1 MCPEQTRALSAC
13 SPAER
18 FYIGRVMRE
27 KSLCSCEDFTVR
39 VREIEPSVAGIR
51 EADGEG
57 HPGPEAFELADNR
70 FYHLDSEAAR
80 AFVQAVEVLAIE
92 EADGTLL
99 TALGDFADF
108 EAGRER
114 YEQLAMALDR
124 VEVIGA
130 GKVPRPIRRIKF
142 IGDSSGRCRG
152 FLAAVYIGR
161 KGSVWFA
168 AGRNAAARKS
178 QPLEYCGIF
187 SFSARRAA
195 RLREELLETASG
207 RAAGLPEY
215 ARLLA
220 IDQFAKQLDA
230 EFSRQKDEMLAAV
243 RRLQSGDEA
252 YRPGNFASDLEQGL
266 TRLQQWKNRLPSML
280 EQVQCGKNA

>member
-1 MCPEQTRALSAC
+1 
-13 SPAER
+13 
-18 FYIGRVMRE
+18 MRE
-27 KSLCSCEDFTVR
+27 KTLCSCEDFTAR
-39 VREIEPSVAGIR
+39 VREIEPAVAGIR

-57 HPGPEAFELADNR
+57 HPGPKALGLTDNR
-70 FYHLDSEAAR
+70 FYHFDAEGAR

-99 TALGDFADF
+99 TALGGFTEF

-130 GKVPRPIRRIKF
+130 GKAPRPIRRVKF
-142 IGDSSGRCRG
+142 IVDGSGRCRG

-161 KGSVWFA
+161 RGSAWFA
-168 AGRNAAARKS
+168 AARNSAARKT
-178 QPLEYCGIF
+178 QPLEYRGFF
-187 SFSARRAA
+187 SFSPRRAA
-195 RLREELLETASG
+195 RLRQELLDTASG
-207 RAAGLPEY
+207 RTAGLAEFT
-215 ARLLA
+215 RQLA

-243 RRLQSGDEA
+243 RRLQAGDES
-252 YRPGNFASDLEQGL
+252 YRPGHFASDLEQGL
-266 TRLQQWKNRLPSML
+266 TRLQQWKNRLPSVL
-280 EQVQCGKNA
+280 EQVQCGKGA

>member
-1 MCPEQTRALSAC
+1 V
-13 SPAER
+13 ER
-18 FYIGRVMRE
+18 FYIGCVMRE
-27 KSLCSCEDFTVR
+27 KSLCSCEELTAR
-39 VREIEPSVAGIR
+39 VREIEPSVTGIR
-51 EADGEG
+51 EEDGEG
-57 HPGPEAFELADNR
+57 HPGSEASELADNR

-99 TALGDFADF
+99 TALGDFVDF
-108 EAGRER
+108 ETGRER

-130 GKVPRPIRRIKF
+130 GKLPRPIRRIKF
-142 IGDSSGRCRG
+142 IGDSSGRCRS

-168 AGRNAAARKS
+168 AGRNAAARKP
-178 QPLEYCGIF
+178 QPLQYCGIF

-195 RLREELLETASG
+195 RLRQELLETASG

-280 EQVQCGKNA
+280 EQVQCGKSA